1 MEICFEGIGQTA
13 ATFRAEGEIHPGM
26 TVTLVKSGTVG
37 PGEDGDE
44 LCGVALGS
52 ARGGAVAVQM
62 GGAAKVCCS
71 GTSAP
76 GVGWQSLVCD
86 GKGGVKAADAG
97 GVRYLVLA
105 VDTQAKTVTVK
116 L

>member
-13 ATFRAEGEIHPGM
+13 ATFRAEGEIRPGM
-26 TVTLVKSGTVG
+26 AVTLVKSGTVG
-37 PGEDGDE
+37 PGEDGDAP
-44 LCGVALGS
+44 CGVALGS

-62 GGAAKVCCS
+62 GGAAKAGYS
-71 GTSAP
+71 GSAP
-76 GVGWQSLVCD
+76 AAGWQNLACD
-86 GKGGVKAADAG
+86 GQGGVKAADAG